1 MLQKEH
7 LDKLQ
12 KVDRDRII
20 EVWRVIEEVGIKFPN
35 KVLSVLFKKNKGE
48 VSTYLN
54 GKKPLPDDCYK
65 TFIQQYKKPV
75 QTDNK
80 ELPPVG
86 NVTTEKES
94 ELQALLSITQVY
106 AESHLGL
113 VRSHEILN
121 QNHTTALAQNEEL
134 IKLVGKDKGQKINLN
149 SSSNGQPMNQTF
161 VRLLGE
167 FLAKRY
173 SLNENDL
180 FVDIGNTLSA
190 FQASKLSSDSL
201 KNG

>member
-1 MLQKEH
+1 M
-7 LDKLQ
+7 
-12 KVDRDRII
+12 
-20 EVWRVIEEVGIKFPN
+20 
-35 KVLSVLFKKNKGE
+35 FKKAADLLDFLERKGISIANFAKQSGVSANRIHLWKAGRGNPKGE
-48 VSTYLN
+48 DAVLIQNWYNAYIKEDVKEIDLVHTKESTT
-54 GKKPLPDDCYK
+54 K
-65 TFIQQYKKPV
+65 
-75 QTDNK
+75 
-80 ELPPVG
+80 
-86 NVTTEKES
+86 EKES